1 MASTLRVGDALK
13 NPGQEFPFTADSEIS
28 EMDVLGDPVHFEN
41 IAVSGTVV
49 GTSES
54 VSVKAEIRAN
64 VESLCARCREK
75 VSSPIVAEMDAEF
88 VREPDS
94 ENPDLYAF
102 EGTTVDLSQAI
113 SDALILALPFRFL
126 CKEDCKGLCPKC
138 GANLNTGSCS
148 CPKDEEDDSNP
159 FAALRMIVDHNEEV

>member
-13 NPGQEFPFTADSEIS
+13 NPGQEFPFETDAQIS
-28 EMDVLGDPVHFEN
+28 EMEVLGDPVRFEE

-49 GTSES
+49 GTSET
-54 VSVKAEIRAN
+54 VGVKAEIRAK

-75 VSSPIVAEMDAEF
+75 VVRPIVAEMDAEF
-88 VREPDS
+88 ARVPDS
-94 ENPDLYAF
+94 ENPDQYAF

-113 SDALILALPFRFL
+113 RDALILALPFRFL
-126 CKEDCKGLCPKC
+126 CKEECKGLCPKC
-138 GANLNTGSCS
+138 GANLNAGSCS
-148 CPKDEEDDSNP
+148 CPKEDDDSNP

>member
-13 NPGQEFPFTADSEIS
+13 NPGQEFPFEADAVMP
-28 EMDVLGDPVHFEN
+28 EMEVLGDPVRFEN
-41 IAVSGTVV
+41 ISVTGTVV
-49 GTSES
+49 GTSET
-54 VSVKAEIRAN
+54 VSVKAEVRAD
-64 VESLCARCREK
+64 VESLCARCREQ
-75 VSSPIVAEMDAEF
+75 VVRPIVAEMDAEF
-88 VREPDS
+88 SRVPDS

-102 EGTTVDLSQAI
+102 EGTNVDLSQAI

-138 GANLNTGSCS
+138 GANLNAGSCS
-148 CPKDEEDDSNP
+148 CPKEDDDSNP